1 MRPARRLLRPGCSGV
16 DVRALQRKLDL
27 NEDGDFGPDT
37 ARAVRAWKRHHDR
50 KDPGPVVTRAMW
62 RRLGFSCHEWW
73 PVTRVAGLTPG
84 QIVNRIAMESQGLG
98 FPHMSVEYVRERNHA
113 HGPTVG
119 GNRSDHQ
126 GPPGTAW
133 AADISNGSSPTREMD
148 QMAQRIA
155 DWFGGPWSGEGICNW
170 WTGGFRFQMLY
181 RCAPAGAGNHY
192 NHVHIGV
199 RRA

>member
-27 NEDGDFGPDT
+27 KDDGVFGPDT
-37 ARAVRAWKRHHDR
+37 AHAVKAWKRRHGR
-50 KDPGPVVTRAMW
+50 KDPGAVVTKAMW
-62 RRLGFSCHEWW
+62 HRLGFSCHEWW
-73 PVTRVAGLTPG
+73 PVTRTSGLTPG

-98 FPHMSVEYVRERNHA
+98 FPHMSVEYVREANHR

-126 GPPGTAW
+126 GPPDYAW
-133 AADISNGSSPTREMD
+133 AADISNGSSPTPEMD
-148 QMAQRIA
+148 RLARRIA
-155 DWFGGPWSGEGICNW
+155 DWFGGPWSGSGIQDW
-170 WTGGFRFQMLY
+170 YLAGLRFQMLY
-181 RCAPAGAGNHY
+181 RTSIGGNHY

-199 RRA
+199 RR